1 MDFQN
6 FLIELIRADGN
17 RRLLATLFESCSER
31 GIRGLLAELSVTARR
46 SPDSLPKSSDE
57 IVSIT
62 KSAAVLEDALGGV
75 GSPTAIH
82 VLLPLAKEQHDI
94 ALDWVLRHTTAYS
107 YYSSAKSAE
116 EYLGRIKLDRAT
128 KLERARKESERQEND
143 RQVRANRATERLEAA
158 IRRGDKQAVV
168 ALLNRGADR
177 KHRVESG
184 LLPAEFARELGH
196 IEIAQLIDQVKD

>member
-6 FLIELIRADGN
+6 FLNELIKADGD

-31 GIRGLLAELSVTARR
+31 GIRGLLAKLSGTPRR
-46 SPDSLPKSSDE
+46 SPESLTKSSDE
-57 IVSIT
+57 IVSII

-82 VLLPLAKEQHDI
+82 VLLPLAREQHDT

-116 EYLGRIKLDRAT
+116 EHLGRIQRGREA

-158 IRRGDKQAVV
+158 IRRGDKQAVA

-177 KHRVESG
+177 QHRTESG
-184 LLPAEFARELGH
+184 FLPFELARELGF
-196 IEIAQLIDQVKD
+196 IEIAQLIDSVKD

>member
-31 GIRGLLAELSVTARR
+31 GIRGLLAKLSVTARR
-46 SPDSLPKSSDE
+46 SPDSLPKSSGE

-107 YYSSAKSAE
+107 YYSSAKSAA

-168 ALLNRGADR
+168 ALLNRRADR
-177 KHRVESG
+177 NHRLESG
-184 LLPAEFARELGH
+184 LLPAEFARELGR